1 MTHLHFIMM
10 GDDWE
15 MGHVLCS
22 AMAERLMLLSLT
34 WANLGHHCV
43 LQDEG
48 RTSLH
53 DFDTKAST
61 LYLVSMSTFWILTV
75 ATGGSHLHE
84 LLWHEQCA
92 PEFC

>member
-10 GDDWE
+10 GDDWD
-15 MGHVLCS
+15 MGDVLCS
-22 AMAERLMLLSLT
+22 TMAECLMLLSLT

-43 LQDEG
+43 PQDEG

-84 LLWHEQCA
+84 LLWHKQCA